1 MYCKNCGEKI
11 NKDAKFCT
19 NCGIT
24 VEKEPKKNI
33 VEEAVK
39 SQVISEKP
47 VEKQAFAGR
56 TVIEKIDAKA
66 LGKKLKKPKKW
77 KYIVTIIL
85 ICGLWGWF
93 LRNTGLEQTMP
104 LKDFFTRA
112 AVITGV
118 LFLIFFKY
126 LISES
131 FYKKRKEKNAAAVLL
146 VMCIILLQFIGSP
159 KAFAEE
165 LNIDEMVNLGTIHLS
180 MIIDSNNYEL
190 EPNKTFNFNNFR
202 SEFNGSVRDLYIYE
216 ASSVLSKD
224 GMRLNIKV
232 YRSADS
238 DTAKSYF
245 QKYIEDNKP
254 IDYAL
259 TGTSKRDPALFLD
272 IIHDS
277 NIIKQTDTEFFAF
290 NHEELIREWY
300 PGSDGV
306 APMMSTVRIMPTNQ
320 NTPSIFDYDE
330 TKLGSSG
337 EDEMG
342 PFVYG
347 ETYDQAGAS
356 CDMEY
361 AFFVKDNI
369 FAVVSAYGTGGV
381 RTPEDQM
388 TKEYVQ
394 KMINDLITKVQPVV
408 ESTKKEI
415 ENNFKDI
422 DLEKEGLITG
432 NVATFKPIVNA
443 RMALYLK
450 DGSKY
455 ETTTDSSGNFIFDTG
470 KSDEEILKI
479 GTGEITLY
487 LSYNTGK
494 ENFRIVYDD
503 EVIKL
508 TSQVEFENIN
518 DMDIKMLSISPKKMG
533 GNVPINSDDDINM
546 ITAFYIHTTEAY
558 EFYRDILGYDVSKDR
573 EIYNP
578 ITIFVMGTGT
588 YAFYSGADENIY
600 IPMARSP
607 YNHPNRPMNREWHE
621 FSHLAMEAIYGEF
634 PEGYTDL
641 ELSVFKDDNDI
652 KTTYRKNHAGFKNN
666 STADSYLEGFAEF
679 IPMVMA
685 KHYNYANPHIYPVV
699 GSLEANK
706 ISLGAMG
713 QDEELAVAGI
723 LWDLIDSDDDYKG
736 GVDDDR
742 VVIPFEEI
750 WDILKTYKANFN
762 DVYDELIVKYGGND
776 KLKKDIDTIFI
787 RHAFLSFSTP
797 GNGTR
802 EAYEPY
808 FDGIAKVGQSAT
820 LNKAYNVGEEFI
832 DYPDVSGFQEGDVPG
847 SPADEERLYREEA
860 VIPDGFY
867 IHPGTCENDYYGI
880 YVDFPTIPQ
889 FSYYIRT
896 AVDEN
901 GLVPIPFPPEQYQA
915 TIQISSGAGEPLSIE
930 NSDFYAAY
938 GKAVEQGYYIKY
950 DFETSDSDEY
960 NIPETEI
967 KPVNYDTGFNV
978 PFYEMV
984 KLAAEENR
992 DYEDLKKE
1000 YAEKN
1005 SGKAEK
1011 ISAVPGSDNDGE
1023 KTGTTGSETSGGV
1036 KGLMV
1041 KAGYMSVY
1049 GMPII
1054 FGLLIIIL
1062 IIKKKEKK

>member
-11 NKDAKFCT
+11 NKDSRFCT
-19 NCGIT
+19 KCGMT
-24 VEKEPKKNI
+24 VEKETEKNI
-33 VEEAVK
+33 VEEAAK
-39 SQVISEKP
+39 SQVSSEKP
-47 VEKQAFAGR
+47 IEKQALAKK
-56 TVIEKIDAKA
+56 TVAEKTDVKA
-66 LGKKLKKPKKW
+66 LDKKLKKPKKW

-93 LRNTGLEQTMP
+93 LRNTALEQTMP
-104 LKDFFTRA
+104 LKDFFIRA

-118 LFLIFFKY
+118 LLLIFFKY

-131 FYKKRKEKNAAAVLL
+131 FYKRRKEKNAAAVLL
-146 VMCIILLQFIGSP
+146 VMCIILMQFIGSP

-180 MIIDSNNYEL
+180 MILDSNNYEL
-190 EPNKTFNFNNFR
+190 EPNRAFNFNNFR

-224 GMRLNIKV
+224 GMRLNVKV

-272 IIHDS
+272 INHDS

-290 NHEELIREWY
+290 NHDELIREWY

-330 TKLGSSG
+330 SKVGSSG

-356 CDMEY
+356 CEMQY
-361 AFFVKDNI
+361 VFFVKDNI

-388 TKEYVQ
+388 TKEHVV

-408 ESTKKEI
+408 ESTKEEI
-415 ENNFKDI
+415 ANNFRDI
-422 DLEKEGLITG
+422 DLDKEGLITG

-450 DGSKY
+450 DGNKY

-470 KSDEEILKI
+470 KSDQEILKI

-487 LSYNTGK
+487 LSYNTEK
-494 ENFRIVYDD
+494 ENFRIVYGD

-518 DMDIKMLSISPKKMG
+518 DMDIKMLSISPKKML
-533 GNVPINSDDDINM
+533 GNVAINSNDDINM
-546 ITAFYIHTTEAY
+546 VTAFYIHTAEAY

-573 EIYNP
+573 DQKDP
-578 ITIFVMGTGT
+578 ITIFVMGEGNS
-588 YAFYSGADENIY
+588 AFYSGADENIY

-621 FSHLAMEAIYGEF
+621 FSHLAMEAIYGKF
-634 PEGYTDL
+634 PEGYTDS
-641 ELSVFKDDNDI
+641 ELSVFKDNDDI
-652 KTTYRKNHAGFKNN
+652 KTTYSKNHMGFKNN
-666 STADSYLEGFAEF
+666 STADSFVEGFAEF

-685 KHYNYANPHIYPVV
+685 KHYSYPAPHIYPAGV

-706 ISLGAMG
+706 IALAALG
-713 QDEELAVAGI
+713 QDEELAIAGI

-736 GVDDDR
+736 GIDDER

-762 DVYDELIVKYGGND
+762 DVYDELIVKYGGNE
-776 KLKKDIDTIFI
+776 KLSKNIDTIFI
-787 RHAFLSFSTP
+787 RHAFVNFDSD
-797 GNGTR
+797 GDGTR

-808 FDGIAKVGQSAT
+808 FDGIAKAGQSASLDKT
-820 LNKAYNVGEEFI
+820 YNDGEEFV
-832 DYPDVSGFQEGDVPG
+832 DYPYEPGFQEGDVPG
-847 SPADEERLYREEA
+847 SPADQERLYRKEA
-860 VIPDGFY
+860 VIPDGYY
-867 IHPGTCENDYYGI
+867 IHPGTCENDYYGV
-880 YVDFPTIPQ
+880 YVDFPEIPH
-889 FSYYIRT
+889 FSYYVRT
-896 AVDEN
+896 TVDEN
-901 GLVPIPFPPEQYQA
+901 GLVPIAFPPEQYQA

-938 GKAVEQGYYIKY
+938 GNSVEQGYYIKY
-950 DFETSDSDEY
+950 DFENSDSDEY

-967 KPVNYDTGFNV
+967 KPVNYDTGFNI

-984 KLAAEENR
+984 ELAADENR

-1000 YAEKN
+1000 YTEKN
-1005 SGKAEK
+1005 SGKAEQ
-1011 ISAVPGSDNDGE
+1011 ISSVPGNDNDSD
-1023 KTGTTGSETSGGV
+1023 KTGNTGPGISGGV
-1036 KGLMV
+1036 KGFMA

-1054 FGLLIIIL
+1054 LGLLIIIL
-1062 IIKKKEKK
+1062 IIKKK